1 LILIFIVLNMKMNKI
16 IIIITVFVFSVSLAQ
31 NTTILFLRDGS
42 IIQGTITHEKP
53 NKIFLKTEMGF
64 VQIKPEDIIGREDL
78 AKKGDLTYMSDQ
90 IEFVRRYVENLSGKT
105 ISWKDSLQNKI
116 DNLYQVYKGFEI
128 LQQEFEADLLRLHT
142 KDQEKSKQLL
152 EVAHDIIEHEV
163 DISLNRQNL
172 GLVEDTISYINNG
185 LSVAEDNLAKN
196 INQTYVLSGSTA
208 NMMDDIDAVSKE
220 IINNKSQIDIMS
232 GSVANLYREV
242 QRVEKS
248 FEFINRSIKENRG
261 SIGLNQESINANHNA
276 IIELG
281 NSLDKKIDALHDSLK
296 VSQNELVST
305 MELLWKQ
312 NKKSLNDINE
322 TFNDS
327 LYSVNRR
334 IKTIDIKAGDVSG
347 DLEVYI
353 TELKASIENINKA
366 IATINGNISGIERN
380 VDGVSSKLEVLSTQ
394 VSKIKKK

>member
-1 LILIFIVLNMKMNKI
+1 MIKLIIFLVVVISSLG
-16 IIIITVFVFSVSLAQ
+16 FSQ

-53 NKIFLKTEMGF
+53 NKIFLKTDMGF

-105 ISWKDSLQNKI
+105 VSWKDSLQNKI
-116 DNLYQVYKGFEI
+116 DNLYQIYKGFEI
-128 LQQEFEADLLRLHT
+128 LQQEFEADILRLSS

-152 EVAHDIIEHEV
+152 EITHDIVEHEV
-163 DISLNRQNL
+163 DISLNRQNI
-172 GLVEDTISYINNG
+172 GLVGDTINNINNG
-185 LSVAEDNLAKN
+185 LIIAEDNLAKN
-196 INQTYVLSGSTA
+196 INQTFVLSGSTA
-208 NMMDDIDAVSKE
+208 NMMDDIGAVSNE
-220 IINNKSQIDIMS
+220 LTNNKSQIDIMS

-261 SIGLNQESINANHNA
+261 SVGLNQESINANHNA

-281 NSLDKKIDALHDSLK
+281 NAIDIKIESLHDSLR

-312 NKKSLNDINE
+312 NKKSVSDVNE

-327 LYSVNRR
+327 LYSFKREVRKIDNKVN
-334 IKTIDIKAGDVSG
+334 DMSG

-353 TELKASIENINKA
+353 TELKASIENINKS
-366 IATINGNISGIERN
+366 IAVINGNISGIERN
-380 VDGVSSKLEVLSTQ
+380 VDGLSSKLETVSTQ

>member
-1 LILIFIVLNMKMNKI
+1 MVSLMKIIKIIFFLVIVLSS
-16 IIIITVFVFSVSLAQ
+16 TGFSQ

-53 NKIFLKTEMGF
+53 NKIFLKTDMGF

-105 ISWKDSLQNKI
+105 VSWKDSLQNKI
-116 DNLYQVYKGFEI
+116 DNLYQIYKGFEI
-128 LQQEFEADLLRLHT
+128 LQQEFEADLLRLHS

-152 EVAHDIIEHEV
+152 EITHDIVEHEV
-163 DISLNRQNL
+163 DISLNRQNI
-172 GLVEDTISYINNG
+172 GLVGDTINYINNG
-185 LSVAEDNLAKN
+185 LTIAEDNLAKN
-196 INQTYVLSGSTA
+196 INQTFVLSGSTA
-208 NMMDDIDAVSKE
+208 NIMDDIGAVSDE
-220 IINNKSQIDIMS
+220 LTNNKSQIDIMS

-281 NSLDKKIDALHDSLK
+281 NAIDKKIESLHDSLK

-312 NKKSLNDINE
+312 NKKSVSDVNE

-327 LYSVNRR
+327 LYSVNR
-334 IKTIDIKAGDVSG
+334 KVKKIDNKVDDIDG
-347 DLEVYI
+347 DLQVYI

-366 IATINGNISGIERN
+366 IAVINGNISGIERN
-380 VDGVSSKLEVLSTQ
+380 VDGVSSKLETLSTQ

>member
-1 LILIFIVLNMKMNKI
+1 MNKI
-16 IIIITVFVFSVSLAQ
+16 IIILTMFMFSVSLAQ

-152 EVAHDIIEHEV
+152 EITHDIVEHEV
-163 DISLNRQNL
+163 DISLNRQNI
-172 GLVEDTISYINNG
+172 GLVGDTIGYINNG

-208 NMMDDIDAVSKE
+208 NMMDDIDAVSNE
-220 IINNKSQIDIMS
+220 ITNNKSQIDIMS

-312 NKKSLNDINE
+312 NKKSVNDINE

-334 IKTIDIKAGDVSG
+334 VKTIDTKVSDVSG

-366 IATINGNISGIERN
+366 IATINGSISGIERN
-380 VDGVSSKLEVLSTQ
+380 VDGVSSKLEALSTQ

>member
-1 LILIFIVLNMKMNKI
+1 MKMNKI
-16 IIIITVFVFSVSLAQ
+16 IIIIAIFVFSVSLAQ

-105 ISWKDSLQNKI
+105 VSWKDSLQNKI

-152 EVAHDIIEHEV
+152 EITHDIVEHEV
-163 DISLNRQNL
+163 DISLNRQNI
-172 GLVEDTISYINNG
+172 GLVGDTIGYINNG

-208 NMMDDIDAVSKE
+208 NMMDDIDAVSNE
-220 IINNKSQIDIMS
+220 ITNNKSQIDIMS

-312 NKKSLNDINE
+312 NKKSVNDINE

-327 LYSVNRR
+327 LYSINRKV
-334 IKTIDIKAGDVSG
+334 KTIDTKVEDFGG

-380 VDGVSSKLEVLSTQ
+380 VEGVSSKLEALSTQ

>member
-1 LILIFIVLNMKMNKI
+1 MKKTKKI
-16 IIIITVFVFSVSLAQ
+16 IFLAIFMYSVLAAQ

-53 NKIFLKTEMGF
+53 NKIFLKTDMGF

-90 IEFVRRYVENLSGKT
+90 IEFVRRHIENLAGRT
-105 ISWKDSLQNKI
+105 VSWKDSLQNNI
-116 DNLYQVYKGFEI
+116 NNLYQIYKGVEI

-152 EVAHDIIEHEV
+152 EIAHDIVEHEV
-163 DISLNRQNL
+163 DISLNRQNI
-172 GLVEDTISYINNG
+172 GLVGDTISQINNG
-185 LSVAEDNLAKN
+185 LTIAEDNLAKN

-208 NMMDDIDAVSKE
+208 NMMDDINDVSKE
-220 IINNKSQIDIMS
+220 MTNNKSQIDIMS

-248 FEFINRSIKENRG
+248 FDFINRSIKENRG
-261 SIGLNQESINANHNA
+261 SIGLNQESINSNHNA

-281 NSLDKKIDALHDSLK
+281 NSMDNKLGALHDSLK
-296 VSQNELVST
+296 VAQGELIST

-312 NKKSLNDINE
+312 NKKAVNE
-322 TFNDS
+322 VTDTFNDS
-327 LYSVNRR
+327 LYNVNRNMKKVEK
-334 IKTIDIKAGDVSG
+334 KTTDLGT
-347 DLEVYI
+347 DLELYI
-353 TELKASIENINKA
+353 SELKQSVDDINKA
-366 IATINGNISGIERN
+366 IAVINGNVAGLERN
-380 VDGVSSKLEVLSTQ
+380 INSVSTKLETLSDQ

>member
-1 LILIFIVLNMKMNKI
+1 MKLNKITISLIIVLS
-16 IIIITVFVFSVSLAQ
+16 TLGFAQ

-53 NKIFLKTEMGF
+53 NKIFLKTDMGF

-90 IEFVRRYVENLSGKT
+90 IEFVRRYVESLSGKT
-105 ISWKDSLQNKI
+105 VSWKDSLQSNI
-116 DNLYQVYKGFEI
+116 ENLYQIYRGVEI

-142 KDQEKSKQLL
+142 KEQEKRKQLL
-152 EVAHDIIEHEV
+152 EITHDIVEHEV
-163 DISLNRQNL
+163 DISLNRQNI
-172 GLVEDTISYINNG
+172 GLVGDTISNINNG
-185 LSVAEDNLAKN
+185 LVIAEDNLAKN

-208 NMMDDIDAVSKE
+208 NMMDDIDGVSEE
-220 IINNKSQIDIMS
+220 ITNNKSQIDIMS

-261 SIGLNQESINANHNA
+261 SIGLNQESINSNHNA

-281 NSLDKKIDALHDSLK
+281 NAFDKKIDALHDSLK

-312 NKKSLNDINE
+312 NKKSVIDIND

-327 LYSVNRR
+327 LYSSNRK
-334 IKTIDIKAGDVSG
+334 IKKIDNKIDDVDS
-347 DLEVYI
+347 DLELYI

-366 IATINGNISGIERN
+366 IAVINGNVNGIEN
-380 VDGVSSKLEVLSTQ
+380 SVNGVRSKLESLSTQ

>member
-1 LILIFIVLNMKMNKI
+1 MKMNKI
-16 IIIITVFVFSVSLAQ
+16 IIIIITFVFSVSLAQ

-105 ISWKDSLQNKI
+105 VSWKDSLQNKI
-116 DNLYQVYKGFEI
+116 ENLYQVYKGFEI

-152 EVAHDIIEHEV
+152 EITHDIVEHEV
-163 DISLNRQNL
+163 DISLNRQNI
-172 GLVEDTISYINNG
+172 GLVGDTIGYINDG

-208 NMMDDIDAVSKE
+208 NMMDDIDVVSNE
-220 IINNKSQIDIMS
+220 ITNNKSQIDIMS

-312 NKKSLNDINE
+312 NKKSVNDINE
-322 TFNDS
+322 AFNDS
-327 LYSVNRR
+327 LYSINRKV
-334 IKTIDIKAGDVSG
+334 KTIDIKVEDFGG

-366 IATINGNISGIERN
+366 IATINGSISGIEKN
-380 VDGVSSKLEVLSTQ
+380 VDGVSSKLEALSTQ

>member
-1 LILIFIVLNMKMNKI
+1 MKMNKI
-16 IIIITVFVFSVSLAQ
+16 IIIITMFVFSVSLAQ

-105 ISWKDSLQNKI
+105 VSWKDSLQNKI

-152 EVAHDIIEHEV
+152 EITHDIVEHEV
-163 DISLNRQNL
+163 DISLNRQNI
-172 GLVEDTISYINNG
+172 GLVGDTIGYINNG

-208 NMMDDIDAVSKE
+208 NMMDDIDAVSNE
-220 IINNKSQIDIMS
+220 ITNNKSQIDIMS

-281 NSLDKKIDALHDSLK
+281 NSLDKKIDALNDSLK

-312 NKKSLNDINE
+312 NKKSVNDINE

-327 LYSVNRR
+327 LYSVNRKV
-334 IKTIDIKAGDVSG
+334 KTIDTKVGDVSG

-380 VDGVSSKLEVLSTQ
+380 VDGVSSKLEALSTQ

>member
-1 LILIFIVLNMKMNKI
+1 MVSIMKI
-16 IIIITVFVFSVSLAQ
+16 IKIIFFLVIVSLSMGFSQ

-53 NKIFLKTEMGF
+53 NKIFLKTDMGF

-105 ISWKDSLQNKI
+105 VSWKDSLQNKI
-116 DNLYQVYKGFEI
+116 DNLYQIYKGFEI

-142 KDQEKSKQLL
+142 KDQEKSKQML
-152 EVAHDIIEHEV
+152 EITHDIVEHEV
-163 DISLNRQNL
+163 DISLNRQNI
-172 GLVEDTISYINNG
+172 GLVGDTINHINNG
-185 LSVAEDNLAKN
+185 LTIAEDNLAKN
-196 INQTYVLSGSTA
+196 INQTFVLSGSTA
-208 NMMDDIDAVSKE
+208 NIMDDIGAVSDE
-220 IINNKSQIDIMS
+220 LTNNKSQIDIMS

-281 NSLDKKIDALHDSLK
+281 NAIDKKIESLHDSLK

-312 NKKSLNDINE
+312 NKKSVSDVNE

-327 LYSVNRR
+327 LYSVNR
-334 IKTIDIKAGDVSG
+334 KVKKIDNKVDDIDG

-366 IATINGNISGIERN
+366 IAVINGNISGIERN
-380 VDGVSSKLEVLSTQ
+380 VDGVSSKLETLSTQ

>member
-1 LILIFIVLNMKMNKI
+1 MKMYKI
-16 IIIITVFVFSVSLAQ
+16 VIILGILLLSLSVAQ

-53 NKIFLKTEMGF
+53 NKIFLKTDMGF

-105 ISWKDSLQNKI
+105 VSWKDSLQNKI
-116 DNLYQVYKGFEI
+116 DNLYQVYRGFEI

-152 EVAHDIIEHEV
+152 EITHDIVEHEV
-163 DISLNRQNL
+163 DISLNRQNI
-172 GLVEDTISYINNG
+172 GLVGDTISNINNG
-185 LSVAEDNLAKN
+185 LSIAEDNLAKN

-208 NMMDDIDAVSKE
+208 NMMDDIDGVSNE
-220 IINNKSQIDIMS
+220 ITNNKSQIDIMS

-261 SIGLNQESINANHNA
+261 SIGLNQESINANHSA

-281 NSLDKKIDALHDSLK
+281 NSLNKNINALHDSLK

-312 NKKSLNDINE
+312 NKKSVFDMNE

-327 LYSVNRR
+327 LYSVNRKV
-334 IKTIDIKAGDVSG
+334 KTIDTKVEDVGG

-366 IATINGNISGIERN
+366 IATLNGNISGIERN
-380 VDGVSSKLEVLSTQ
+380 VDGVSSKLEALSTQ

>member
-1 LILIFIVLNMKMNKI
+1 MVSIIKMNKI
-16 IIIITVFVFSVSLAQ
+16 ILSLIIVLTTLGFAQ

-53 NKIFLKTEMGF
+53 NKIFLKTDMGF
-64 VQIKPEDIIGREDL
+64 IQIKPEDIIGREDL

-90 IEFVRRYVENLSGKT
+90 IEFVRRYVESLSGKT
-105 ISWKDSLQNKI
+105 VSWKDSLQSNI
-116 DNLYQVYKGFEI
+116 ENLYQIYRGVEI
-128 LQQEFEADLLRLHT
+128 LQQEFEADLLRLYT
-142 KDQEKSKQLL
+142 KEQEKTKQLL
-152 EVAHDIIEHEV
+152 EITHDIVEHEV
-163 DISLNRQNL
+163 DISLNRQNI
-172 GLVEDTISYINNG
+172 GLVGDTISNINNG
-185 LSVAEDNLAKN
+185 LAIAENNLAKN

-208 NMMDDIDAVSKE
+208 NMMGDIDGVAE
-220 IINNKSQIDIMS
+220 EMINNKSQIDIMS

-276 IIELG
+276 IIALG
-281 NSLDKKIDALHDSLK
+281 NSFDKKIDALNDSLN

-312 NKKSLNDINE
+312 NKKSVTDIND

-327 LYSVNRR
+327 LYNSNRK
-334 IKTIDIKAGDVSG
+334 IKKIDTKIDDVDS
-347 DLEVYI
+347 DLELYI
-353 TELKASIENINKA
+353 TELKVSIESINKA
-366 IATINGNISGIERN
+366 IAVLNGNINGIESN
-380 VDGVSSKLEVLSTQ
+380 VNSVSSKLETLTTQ

>member
-1 LILIFIVLNMKMNKI
+1 MVSIIKMNKI
-16 IIIITVFVFSVSLAQ
+16 IVSLIIGLTALGFSQ

-53 NKIFLKTEMGF
+53 NKIFLKTDMGF
-64 VQIKPEDIIGREDL
+64 IQIKPEDIIGREDL

-90 IEFVRRYVENLSGKT
+90 IEFVRRYVESLSGKT
-105 ISWKDSLQNKI
+105 VSWKDSLQSNI
-116 DNLYQVYKGFEI
+116 ENLYQIYRGVEI
-128 LQQEFEADLLRLHT
+128 LQQEFEADLLRLYT
-142 KDQEKSKQLL
+142 KEQEKTKQLL
-152 EVAHDIIEHEV
+152 EITHDIVEHEV
-163 DISLNRQNL
+163 DISLNRQNI
-172 GLVEDTISYINNG
+172 GLVGDTISNINNG
-185 LSVAEDNLAKN
+185 LAIAENNLAKN

-208 NMMDDIDAVSKE
+208 NMMDDIDGVSNE

-248 FEFINRSIKENRG
+248 FEFMNRSIKENRG

-281 NSLDKKIDALHDSLK
+281 NSFDKKIDALHDSLK

-312 NKKSLNDINE
+312 NKKSVTDIND

-327 LYSVNRR
+327 LYNANRK
-334 IKTIDIKAGDVSG
+334 IKKIDTKVDDIDS
-347 DLEVYI
+347 DLEIYI
-353 TELKASIENINKA
+353 TELKASIEAINKA
-366 IATINGNISGIERN
+366 IAVINGNINGIEN
-380 VDGVSSKLEVLSTQ
+380 SVNGVSSKLESLSNQ

>member
-1 LILIFIVLNMKMNKI
+1 MVCALV
-16 IIIITVFVFSVSLAQ
+16 AQ

-90 IEFVRRYVENLSGKT
+90 IEFVRRHVENLSGKT
-105 ISWKDSLQNKI
+105 ISWKDSLQNNI
-116 DNLYQVYKGFEI
+116 NNLYQIYKGIEI

-142 KDQEKSKQLL
+142 RDQEKSKQLL
-152 EVAHDIIEHEV
+152 EVAHDIVEHEV
-163 DISLNRQNL
+163 DISLNRQNI
-172 GLVEDTISYINNG
+172 GIVGDTISYINNG
-185 LSVAEDNLAKN
+185 LEIAEDNLAKN

-208 NMMDDIDAVSKE
+208 NMMDDINDVSKE
-220 IINNKSQIDIMS
+220 MTNNKSQIDIMS

-248 FEFINRSIKENRG
+248 FDYINRSIKENRG
-261 SIGLNQESINANHNA
+261 SIGLNQESINSNHNA
-276 IIELG
+276 IMELG
-281 NSLDKKIDALHDSLK
+281 STMDKKINSLHDSLR
-296 VSQNELVST
+296 VSQGELIST

-312 NKKSLNDINE
+312 NKKAVNE
-322 TFNDS
+322 VTDSFNDS
-327 LYSVNRR
+327 LYSINRDM
-334 IKTIDIKAGDVSG
+334 KKIDTKAA
-347 DLEVYI
+347 DLGSDLDLYI
-353 TELKASIENINKA
+353 SQLKESIDDINKA
-366 IATINGNISGIERN
+366 IAVINGNISGLERN
-380 VDGVSSKLEVLSTQ
+380 INGVSSKLETLSTQ

>member
-1 LILIFIVLNMKMNKI
+1 MNKI
-16 IIIITVFVFSVSLAQ
+16 IIIIAMFVFSVSLAQ

-152 EVAHDIIEHEV
+152 EITHDIVEHEV
-163 DISLNRQNL
+163 DISLNRQNI
-172 GLVEDTISYINNG
+172 GLVGDTIGYINNG

-208 NMMDDIDAVSKE
+208 NMMDDIDAVTNE
-220 IINNKSQIDIMS
+220 ITNNKSQIDIMS

-281 NSLDKKIDALHDSLK
+281 NSLDRKIDALHDSLK

-312 NKKSLNDINE
+312 NKKSVNDINE

-334 IKTIDIKAGDVSG
+334 VKTIDTKVSDVSG

-366 IATINGNISGIERN
+366 IATINGSISGIERN
-380 VDGVSSKLEVLSTQ
+380 VDGVSSKLEALSSQ

>member
-1 LILIFIVLNMKMNKI
+1 MKMNKI
-16 IIIITVFVFSVSLAQ
+16 IIIIAMFVFSVSLAQ

-105 ISWKDSLQNKI
+105 VSWKDSLQNKI

-152 EVAHDIIEHEV
+152 EITHDIVEHEV
-163 DISLNRQNL
+163 DISLNRQNI
-172 GLVEDTISYINNG
+172 GLVGDTLGYINNG

-208 NMMDDIDAVSKE
+208 NMMDDIDAVSNE
-220 IINNKSQIDIMS
+220 ITNNKSQIDIMS

-312 NKKSLNDINE
+312 NKKSVNDINE

-327 LYSVNRR
+327 LYSINRKVN
-334 IKTIDIKAGDVSG
+334 TIDTKVEDFGG

-366 IATINGNISGIERN
+366 IATINGSISGIERN
-380 VDGVSSKLEVLSTQ
+380 VDGVSSKLEALSTQ

>member
-1 LILIFIVLNMKMNKI
+1 MVSIIKMNKI
-16 IIIITVFVFSVSLAQ
+16 IVSLIIGLTTLGFSQ

-53 NKIFLKTEMGF
+53 NKVFLKTDMGF
-64 VQIKPEDIIGREDL
+64 IQIKPEDIIGREDL

-90 IEFVRRYVENLSGKT
+90 IEFVRRYVESLSGKT
-105 ISWKDSLQNKI
+105 VSWKDSLQSNI
-116 DNLYQVYKGFEI
+116 ENLYQIYRGVEI
-128 LQQEFEADLLRLHT
+128 LQQEFEADLLRLYT
-142 KDQEKSKQLL
+142 KEQEKSKQLL
-152 EVAHDIIEHEV
+152 EITHDIVEHEV
-163 DISLNRQNL
+163 DISLNRQNI
-172 GLVEDTISYINNG
+172 GLVGDTISNINNG
-185 LSVAEDNLAKN
+185 LAIAENNLAKN

-208 NMMDDIDAVSKE
+208 NMMDDIDGVSNE
-220 IINNKSQIDIMS
+220 IVNNKSQIDIMS

-281 NSLDKKIDALHDSLK
+281 NSFDKKIDALHDSLK

-312 NKKSLNDINE
+312 NKKSVTDIND

-327 LYSVNRR
+327 LYNANRK
-334 IKTIDIKAGDVSG
+334 IKKIDTKVDDIDS
-347 DLEVYI
+347 DLEIYI
-353 TELKASIENINKA
+353 TELKASIEAINKA
-366 IATINGNISGIERN
+366 IAVINGNINGIEN
-380 VDGVSSKLEVLSTQ
+380 SVNGVSSKLESLSTQ

>member
-1 LILIFIVLNMKMNKI
+1 MNKI
-16 IIIITVFVFSVSLAQ
+16 ILSLIIVLTTLGFAQ

-53 NKIFLKTEMGF
+53 NKIFLKTDMGF
-64 VQIKPEDIIGREDL
+64 IQIKPEDIIGREDL

-90 IEFVRRYVENLSGKT
+90 IEFVRRYVESLSGKT
-105 ISWKDSLQNKI
+105 VSWKDSLQSNI
-116 DNLYQVYKGFEI
+116 ENLYQIYRGVEI
-128 LQQEFEADLLRLHT
+128 LQQEFEADLLRLYT
-142 KDQEKSKQLL
+142 KEQEKTKQLL
-152 EVAHDIIEHEV
+152 EITHDIVEHEV
-163 DISLNRQNL
+163 DISLNRQNI
-172 GLVEDTISYINNG
+172 GLVGDTISNINNG
-185 LSVAEDNLAKN
+185 LAIAENNLAKN

-208 NMMDDIDAVSKE
+208 NMMGDIDGVAE
-220 IINNKSQIDIMS
+220 EMINNKSQIDIMS

-276 IIELG
+276 IIALG
-281 NSLDKKIDALHDSLK
+281 NSFDKKIDALNDSLN

-312 NKKSLNDINE
+312 NKKSVTDIND

-327 LYSVNRR
+327 LYNSNRK
-334 IKTIDIKAGDVSG
+334 IKKIDTKIDDVDS
-347 DLEVYI
+347 DLELYI
-353 TELKASIENINKA
+353 TELKVSIESINKA
-366 IATINGNISGIERN
+366 IAVLNGNINGIESN
-380 VDGVSSKLEVLSTQ
+380 VNSVSSKLETLTTQ

>member
-1 LILIFIVLNMKMNKI
+1 MKMNKI
-16 IIIITVFVFSVSLAQ
+16 IIIIITFVFSVSLAQ

-105 ISWKDSLQNKI
+105 VSWKDSLQNKI
-116 DNLYQVYKGFEI
+116 ENLYQVYKGFEI

-152 EVAHDIIEHEV
+152 EITHDIVEHEV
-163 DISLNRQNL
+163 DISLNRQNI
-172 GLVEDTISYINNG
+172 GLVGDTIGYINNG

-208 NMMDDIDAVSKE
+208 NMMDDIDVVSNE
-220 IINNKSQIDIMS
+220 ITNNKSQIDIMS

-281 NSLDKKIDALHDSLK
+281 SSLDKKIDALHDSLK

-312 NKKSLNDINE
+312 NKKSVNDINE
-322 TFNDS
+322 AFNDS
-327 LYSVNRR
+327 LYSINRKVR
-334 IKTIDIKAGDVSG
+334 TIDIKVEDVGG

-366 IATINGNISGIERN
+366 IATINGSISGIEKN
-380 VDGVSSKLEVLSTQ
+380 VDGVSSKLEALSTQ

>member
-1 LILIFIVLNMKMNKI
+1 MVSIMKI
-16 IIIITVFVFSVSLAQ
+16 IKIIFFLVIVSSSMGFSQ

-53 NKIFLKTEMGF
+53 NKIFLKTDMGF

-105 ISWKDSLQNKI
+105 VSWKDSLQNKI
-116 DNLYQVYKGFEI
+116 DNLYQIYKGFEI

-142 KDQEKSKQLL
+142 KDQEKSKQML
-152 EVAHDIIEHEV
+152 EITHDIVEHEV
-163 DISLNRQNL
+163 DISLNRQNI
-172 GLVEDTISYINNG
+172 GLVGDTINHINNG
-185 LSVAEDNLAKN
+185 LTIAEDNLAKN
-196 INQTYVLSGSTA
+196 INQTFVLSGSTA
-208 NMMDDIDAVSKE
+208 NIMDDIGAVSDE
-220 IINNKSQIDIMS
+220 LTNNKSQIDIMS

-281 NSLDKKIDALHDSLK
+281 NAIDKKIESLHDSLK

-312 NKKSLNDINE
+312 NKKSVSDVNE

-327 LYSVNRR
+327 LYSVNR
-334 IKTIDIKAGDVSG
+334 KVKKIDNKVDDIDG

-366 IATINGNISGIERN
+366 IAVINGNISGIERN
-380 VDGVSSKLEVLSTQ
+380 VDGVSSKLETLSTQ

>member
-1 LILIFIVLNMKMNKI
+1 MKI
-16 IIIITVFVFSVSLAQ
+16 IKIIFFLVIVSSSMGFSQ

-53 NKIFLKTEMGF
+53 NKIFLKTDMGF

-105 ISWKDSLQNKI
+105 VSWKDSLQNKI
-116 DNLYQVYKGFEI
+116 DNLYQIYKGFEI

-142 KDQEKSKQLL
+142 KDQEKSKQML
-152 EVAHDIIEHEV
+152 EITHDIVEHEV
-163 DISLNRQNL
+163 DISLNRQNI
-172 GLVEDTISYINNG
+172 GLVGDTINHINNG
-185 LSVAEDNLAKN
+185 LTIAEDNLAKN
-196 INQTYVLSGSTA
+196 INQTFVLSGSTA
-208 NMMDDIDAVSKE
+208 NIMDDIGEVSDE
-220 IINNKSQIDIMS
+220 LTNNKSQIDIMS

-276 IIELG
+276 ILELG
-281 NSLDKKIDALHDSLK
+281 NAIDKKIESLHDSLK

-312 NKKSLNDINE
+312 NKKSVSDVNE

-327 LYSVNRR
+327 LYSVNR
-334 IKTIDIKAGDVSG
+334 KVKKIDNKVDDIDG

-366 IATINGNISGIERN
+366 IAVINGNISGIERN
-380 VDGVSSKLEVLSTQ
+380 VDGVSSKLETLSTQ

>member
-1 LILIFIVLNMKMNKI
+1 MKMNKI
-16 IIIITVFVFSVSLAQ
+16 IIIIAMFVFSVSLAQ

-105 ISWKDSLQNKI
+105 VSWKDSLQNKI

-152 EVAHDIIEHEV
+152 EITHDIVEHEV
-163 DISLNRQNL
+163 DISLNRQNI
-172 GLVEDTISYINNG
+172 GLVGDTIGYINNG

-208 NMMDDIDAVSKE
+208 NMMDDIDAVSNE
-220 IINNKSQIDIMS
+220 ITNNKSQIDIMS

-312 NKKSLNDINE
+312 NKKSVNDIND

-327 LYSVNRR
+327 LYSVNRKV
-334 IKTIDIKAGDVSG
+334 KTIDMKVGDFSG

-366 IATINGNISGIERN
+366 IATINGNIGGIERN
-380 VDGVSSKLEVLSTQ
+380 VEGVSSKLEALSTQ

>member
-1 LILIFIVLNMKMNKI
+1 MNKI
-16 IIIITVFVFSVSLAQ
+16 IIIIAMFVFSVSLAQ

-105 ISWKDSLQNKI
+105 VSWKDSLQNKI

-152 EVAHDIIEHEV
+152 EITHDIVEHEV
-163 DISLNRQNL
+163 DISLNRQNI
-172 GLVEDTISYINNG
+172 GLVGDTIGYINNG

-208 NMMDDIDAVSKE
+208 NMMDDIDAVSNE
-220 IINNKSQIDIMS
+220 ITNNKSQIDIMS

-312 NKKSLNDINE
+312 NKKSVNDIND

-327 LYSVNRR
+327 LYSVNRKV
-334 IKTIDIKAGDVSG
+334 KTIDTKVGDFSG

-366 IATINGNISGIERN
+366 IATINGNIGGIERN
-380 VDGVSSKLEVLSTQ
+380 VEGVSSKLEALSTQ

>member
-1 LILIFIVLNMKMNKI
+1 MKMNKI
-16 IIIITVFVFSVSLAQ
+16 IIILTMFMFSVSLAQ

-105 ISWKDSLQNKI
+105 VSWKDSLQNKI

-152 EVAHDIIEHEV
+152 EITHDIVEHEV
-163 DISLNRQNL
+163 DISLNRQNI
-172 GLVEDTISYINNG
+172 GLVGDTIGYINNG

-208 NMMDDIDAVSKE
+208 NMMDDIDAVSNE
-220 IINNKSQIDIMS
+220 ITNNKSQIDIMS

-281 NSLDKKIDALHDSLK
+281 YSLDKKIDALHDSLK

-312 NKKSLNDINE
+312 NKKSVNDINE

-334 IKTIDIKAGDVSG
+334 VKTIDTKVSDVSG

-380 VDGVSSKLEVLSTQ
+380 VDGVSSKLEALSTQ

>member
-1 LILIFIVLNMKMNKI
+1 MNKI
-16 IIIITVFVFSVSLAQ
+16 IIILTMFMFSVSLAQ

-105 ISWKDSLQNKI
+105 VSWKDSLQNKI

-152 EVAHDIIEHEV
+152 EITHDIVEHEV
-163 DISLNRQNL
+163 DISLNRQNI
-172 GLVEDTISYINNG
+172 GLVGDTIGYINNG

-208 NMMDDIDAVSKE
+208 NMMDDIDAVSNE
-220 IINNKSQIDIMS
+220 ITNNKSQIDIMS

-312 NKKSLNDINE
+312 NKKSVNDINE

-327 LYSVNRR
+327 LYSVNRKV
-334 IKTIDIKAGDVSG
+334 KTIDTKVSDVSG

-366 IATINGNISGIERN
+366 IATINGSISGIERN
-380 VDGVSSKLEVLSTQ
+380 VDGVSSKLEALSTQ

>member
-1 LILIFIVLNMKMNKI
+1 MKMNKI
-16 IIIITVFVFSVSLAQ
+16 IIIITMFVFSVSLAQ

-152 EVAHDIIEHEV
+152 EITHDIVEHEV
-163 DISLNRQNL
+163 DISLNRQNI
-172 GLVEDTISYINNG
+172 GLVGDTIGYINNG

-208 NMMDDIDAVSKE
+208 NMMDDIDAVSNE
-220 IINNKSQIDIMS
+220 ITNNKSQIDIMS

-312 NKKSLNDINE
+312 NKKSVNDINE
-322 TFNDS
+322 AFNDS
-327 LYSVNRR
+327 LYSINRKV
-334 IKTIDIKAGDVSG
+334 KTIDTKVEDVGG

-353 TELKASIENINKA
+353 TELRASIENINKA
-366 IATINGNISGIERN
+366 IATINGNISGIKRN
-380 VDGVSSKLEVLSTQ
+380 VDGVSSKLESLSNQ

>member
-1 LILIFIVLNMKMNKI
+1 MVSIIKMNKI
-16 IIIITVFVFSVSLAQ
+16 IVSLIIGLTTLGFSQ

-53 NKIFLKTEMGF
+53 NKIFLKTDMGF
-64 VQIKPEDIIGREDL
+64 IQIKPEDIIGREDL

-90 IEFVRRYVENLSGKT
+90 IEFVRRYVESLSGKT
-105 ISWKDSLQNKI
+105 VSWKDSLQSNI
-116 DNLYQVYKGFEI
+116 ENLYQIYRGVEI
-128 LQQEFEADLLRLHT
+128 LQQEFEADLLRLYT
-142 KDQEKSKQLL
+142 KEQEKTKQLL
-152 EVAHDIIEHEV
+152 EITHDIVEHEV
-163 DISLNRQNL
+163 DISLNRQNI
-172 GLVEDTISYINNG
+172 GLVGDTISNINNG
-185 LSVAEDNLAKN
+185 LAIAENNLAKN

-208 NMMDDIDAVSKE
+208 NMMDDIDGVSNE

-248 FEFINRSIKENRG
+248 FEFINRSIKDNRG

-281 NSLDKKIDALHDSLK
+281 NAVDKKIDALHDSLK

-312 NKKSLNDINE
+312 NKKSVTDIND

-327 LYSVNRR
+327 LYNANRK
-334 IKTIDIKAGDVSG
+334 IKKIDTKVDDIDS
-347 DLEVYI
+347 DLEIYI
-353 TELKASIENINKA
+353 TELKASIEAINKA
-366 IATINGNISGIERN
+366 IAVINGNINGIEN
-380 VDGVSSKLEVLSTQ
+380 SVNGVSSKLESLSTQ

>member
-1 LILIFIVLNMKMNKI
+1 MKMSKFI
-16 IIIITVFVFSVSLAQ
+16 IILAIVMFSVCSAQ

-53 NKIFLKTEMGF
+53 NKIFLKTDMGF

-90 IEFVRRYVENLSGKT
+90 IEFIRRYVENLSGKT
-105 ISWKDSLQNKI
+105 VSWKDSLQNKI

-152 EVAHDIIEHEV
+152 EITHDIVEHEV
-163 DISLNRQNL
+163 DISLNRQNV
-172 GLVEDTISYINNG
+172 GLVRDTIGYINNG
-185 LSVAEDNLAKN
+185 LSIAEDNLAKN

-208 NMMDDIDAVSKE
+208 NMMDDIDAVSNE
-220 IINNKSQIDIMS
+220 ITNNKSQIDIMS

-261 SIGLNQESINANHNA
+261 SIGLNQESINANYNA

-281 NSLDKKIDALHDSLK
+281 SSLNKKIDALHDSLK

-312 NKKSLNDINE
+312 NKKSVNDINE
-322 TFNDS
+322 AFNDS
-327 LYSVNRR
+327 LYSINRKVR
-334 IKTIDIKAGDVSG
+334 TIDIKVEDVGG

-366 IATINGNISGIERN
+366 IATINGNISGLEKN
-380 VDGVSSKLEVLSTQ
+380 VDGVSSKLEALSTQ

>member
-1 LILIFIVLNMKMNKI
+1 MKMNKI
-16 IIIITVFVFSVSLAQ
+16 IIIITMFVFSVSLAQ

-105 ISWKDSLQNKI
+105 VSWKDSLQNKI

-152 EVAHDIIEHEV
+152 EITHDIVEHEV
-163 DISLNRQNL
+163 DISLNRQNI
-172 GLVEDTISYINNG
+172 GLVGDTIGYINNG

-208 NMMDDIDAVSKE
+208 NMMDDIDAVSNE
-220 IINNKSQIDIMS
+220 ITNNKSQIDIMS

-312 NKKSLNDINE
+312 NKKSVNDINE

-327 LYSVNRR
+327 LYSVNRKV
-334 IKTIDIKAGDVSG
+334 KTIDTKVEDVSG

-366 IATINGNISGIERN
+366 IATINGSISGIERN
-380 VDGVSSKLEVLSTQ
+380 VDGVSSKLEALSTQ

>member
-1 LILIFIVLNMKMNKI
+1 MNKI
-16 IIIITVFVFSVSLAQ
+16 IIIITTFVFSISLAQ

-105 ISWKDSLQNKI
+105 VSWKDSLQNKI

-152 EVAHDIIEHEV
+152 EITHDIVEHEV
-163 DISLNRQNL
+163 DISLNRQNI
-172 GLVEDTISYINNG
+172 GLVGDTIGYINNG

-208 NMMDDIDAVSKE
+208 NMMDDIDAVSNE
-220 IINNKSQIDIMS
+220 ITNNRSQIDIMS

-281 NSLDKKIDALHDSLK
+281 SSLDKKIDALHDSLK

-312 NKKSLNDINE
+312 NKKSVNDINE
-322 TFNDS
+322 AFNDS
-327 LYSVNRR
+327 LYSINRKV
-334 IKTIDIKAGDVSG
+334 KTIDTKVEDAGG

-380 VDGVSSKLEVLSTQ
+380 VDGVSSKLEALSTQ

>member
-1 LILIFIVLNMKMNKI
+1 MVPIIKMIKLIIFLVVVISSLG
-16 IIIITVFVFSVSLAQ
+16 FSQ

-53 NKIFLKTEMGF
+53 NKIFLKTDMGF

-105 ISWKDSLQNKI
+105 VSWKDSLQNKI
-116 DNLYQVYKGFEI
+116 DNLYQIYKGFEI
-128 LQQEFEADLLRLHT
+128 LQQEFEADILRLHS

-152 EVAHDIIEHEV
+152 EITHDIVEHEV
-163 DISLNRQNL
+163 DISLNRQNI
-172 GLVEDTISYINNG
+172 GLVGDTINNINNG
-185 LSVAEDNLAKN
+185 LIIAEDNLAKN
-196 INQTYVLSGSTA
+196 INQTFVLSGSTA
-208 NMMDDIDAVSKE
+208 NMMDDIGAVSNE
-220 IINNKSQIDIMS
+220 LTNNKSQIDIMS

-261 SIGLNQESINANHNA
+261 SLGLNQESINANHNA

-281 NSLDKKIDALHDSLK
+281 NAIDIKIESLHDSLK

-312 NKKSLNDINE
+312 NKKSVSDVNE

-327 LYSVNRR
+327 LYSVNR
-334 IKTIDIKAGDVSG
+334 KVKKIDNKVNDIDG

-366 IATINGNISGIERN
+366 IAVINGNISGIERN
-380 VDGVSSKLEVLSTQ
+380 VDGVSSKLETLSTQ